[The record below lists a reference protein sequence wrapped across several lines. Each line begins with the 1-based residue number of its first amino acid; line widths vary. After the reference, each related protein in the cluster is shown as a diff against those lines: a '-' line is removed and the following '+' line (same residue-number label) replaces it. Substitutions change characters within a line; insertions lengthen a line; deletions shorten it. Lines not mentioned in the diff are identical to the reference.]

1 MGNVLRFNYTY
12 GRFSQTLPLEFAT
25 KNGRNLSTKLGLPSG
40 TPGGMPVFNAVG
52 GNCSSRDW
60 ENVMRKYALFGL
72 LVVYLLS
79 VGFDWLKRYLPVALM
94 ASPAADAPRQMENL
108 GRGVVAV
115 RSSATEVLVS
125 WRLLGYEPQDL
136 PFNVYRSTGDGPAQR
151 LNAEPL
157 TGGTNLVDATAD
169 PSAPNSYFVRPVIN
183 GIELA
188 ASVMYTLPANAPVRP
203 YLTFPLQSAPDTYVH
218 LIWVGDLDGDGEY
231 DFIVSRL
238 PLNSGRQ
245 FIDAYR
251 RDGAFLWR
259 VDFGPNSVNP
269 DNIEPPAAAI
279 NAGHNDGV
287 TVYDLD
293 SDGRAEVVIKSANGV
308 VFGDGRTL
316 VAGDNVTQFI
326 SVLDGLTGAE
336 RARAPVPADYITDG
350 PVAGHFGVAYLDGV
364 KPSFIFKAKN
374 RVGNGGFNLFI
385 AAWDF
390 DGTNLTQRW
399 KWLRG
404 DQNCPDDHQIR
415 IVDVDR
421 DGRDEICD
429 GGYVLDDDGSLLYT
443 LGPQGVI
450 HGDRFHIADLDPDRP
465 GLEGFAIQQNN
476 PSGLL
481 YFIYDAAD
489 GTILRRHFGG
499 IEDTARG
506 TAADISAPHRG
517 YEYWSFHGIHEIK
530 SGELISPDP
539 QRPWP
544 NFRIWWDGDVMS
556 ENLNREFVEKWD
568 PSTGGVIRLLT
579 ASEDGALDSW
589 RDAAQ
594 FYGDIIGDW
603 REEVVFE
610 NSAHTALLIYT
621 TPIPSETRL
630 YTLPHNPEYRACFTV
645 KGYLQSNM
653 VDYYL
658 GDGMAPPPPP
668 NITPV
673 IPASS
678 ATPVITSFDSDTGA
692 AADDRI
698 TNDNT
703 PALSGAAP
711 PNARIIV
718 SRLGAGDDG
727 ATAADGSGAWSFTYL
742 SPLPDGQHHLLARV
756 DDGRDNFSFPFA
768 IQIDTVPPAA
778 PTIAV
783 VVAGSPDGF
792 VVHGHAEP
800 GLRVEVAIEEVG
812 TIGTA
817 VAQAGGAWSV
827 PYTGAALPAGT
838 YTFSAVALDI
848 AGNSSTAARRVV
860 DLTAGAPAITA
871 LSDDTGVSATDHI
884 TADRTI
890 VLSGTASPGAEVS
903 VFRFGTGVLG
913 TARAS
918 AGGAWTFDYG
928 GAALADGA
936 YAFTAFSGRSV
947 GAPTFNVVIDGAAPA
962 VMAINRLSPS
972 AASSSASE
980 VTCRV
985 LFNEAVA
992 GVDQTDFTLA
1002 LGAGLTG
1009 AIASVRPAGSSAF
1022 DVVIG
1027 PLSGEGAVFLSL
1039 NATGT
1044 GVTDLAGNPLPG
1056 GLPAVQIFTRV
1067 LLGDG
1072 VWARTTSGGLWGDNA
1087 NWVGGIVAHGAST
1100 TANFSAIEIP
1110 EDIIVRLDAP
1120 RTVTNLIFGDDDVT
1134 SPASWMIDDNGDATN
1149 TLTLVSG
1156 AAAPNITVN
1165 PLSPGAIVRIAAP
1178 LAGSNGFTKAGAG
1191 TLALAAPGALTGTV
1205 GVTAGVVRLDPG
1217 ATFAPGTINISTGG
1231 ATLQVAGGTL
1241 NADGTANVTGSNS
1254 NLVID
1259 SGIANFNTIAGSNN
1273 TGSRVLINGGTV
1285 TANSVSFMRS
1295 TDSNLNYNTGLIVR
1309 GGNATIG
1316 TINLGTAN
1324 SNGMM
1329 SVEGG
1334 MVTAAGAITL
1344 GNQSTGGRGGHLR
1357 VINDGVFNSTD
1368 GSPNGGLI
1376 ITRRNNNASTANFL
1390 GGVSAIEKITLGYD
1404 AAVMSG
1410 SGTLNV
1416 NGGALYVGAGGIV
1429 SNAGGTFAANVIL
1442 AAGLLGAKANWSTLL
1457 PITLSPNSNIVLKAA
1472 DAANVPHDIT
1482 IGGPLGGAG
1491 GFTKIAGGRLTLGG
1505 VNTFT
1510 GAVAVNGGVLEI
1522 AGSLTAGAAG
1532 ADLSVNAGGMLT
1544 GDGTIN
1550 RAIILNPGGTVMP
1563 VSAISASSL
1572 TASSLTWNPGAVLA
1586 FDLDAGS
1593 NQLVLT
1599 GPLTKGGTGP
1609 HRFVF
1614 RAGPGIAAGN
1624 SYKLVTFGSTDF
1636 TAADFTFSGL
1646 PPGLTGAFFVNANEI
1661 AFKVYGPPVILA
1673 PPLDATVLMGGT
1685 ATFSVSAGEFP
1696 ALSYQWFK
1704 NGGPIAGE
1712 ISPSL
1717 TIANAQGFDIGS
1729 YHVVVTNAAGSTAS
1743 GAAALSIKALALVN
1757 RGPSLNS
1764 AEVEGSIQ
1772 QLLGTNAALNGDM
1785 TVNGNLMA
1793 PGTPAVIINGRPA
1806 YGGTIDSAGS
1816 EGPTG
1821 YTVTINSGTTLNH
1834 VVRRTDPVAL
1844 PVVSMPVAPSGTRNV
1859 IISNPA
1865 QSVGD
1870 WATVR
1875 NLTLNGNVGQ
1885 FAVPAGA
1892 YGTFAINGNGSLVLG
1907 VPGATMPSVYYFRHL
1922 SLNSGAQVQVAG
1934 PVLVVV
1940 ENGCSLSGSTMGSV
1954 ERPEWLTLHIASGGL
1969 TLNSSSE
1976 VHGYVVVPGGQVTIN
1991 NNSKLSGGLAA
2002 DRLTLN
2008 SHGLLKL
2015 RGPAI
2020 D

>member
-1 MGNVLRFNYTY
+1 
-12 GRFSQTLPLEFAT
+12 
-25 KNGRNLSTKLGLPSG
+25 
-40 TPGGMPVFNAVG
+40 
-52 GNCSSRDW
+52 
-60 ENVMRKYALFGL
+60 MRKYVLFGL
-72 LVVYLLS
+72 LIVYLFG
-79 VGFDWLKRYLPVALM
+79 VGFDWLKKYLPVALM
-94 ASPAADAPRQMENL
+94 ASQAAGAPRQMENL

-115 RSSATEVLVS
+115 RSSETEVSVS

-136 PFNVYRSTGDGPAQR
+136 PFNVYRSTGGGQAQK

-157 TGGTNLVDATAD
+157 TGGTNFVDATAD
-169 PSAPNSYFVRPVIN
+169 PSAPNSYIVRPVIN

-188 ASVMYTLPANAPVRP
+188 ASVPFTLPANAPVRP
-203 YLTFPLQSAPDTYVH
+203 YLTFPLQPAPDTYVH

-238 PLNSGRQ
+238 PLSSGRQ

-293 SDGRAEVVIKSANGV
+293 SDGRAEVVVKSANGV
-308 VFGDGRTL
+308 VFGDGQTL
-316 VAGDNVTQFI
+316 AAGDNGAQFI

-336 RARAPVPADYITDG
+336 RARAPVPTDYIADG

-404 DQNCPDDHQIR
+404 NQNAPDNHQIR

-429 GGYVLDDDGSLLYT
+429 GGYVLDDDGELLYS

-506 TAADISAPHRG
+506 TAAEISAAHRG

-530 SGELISPDP
+530 GGELISPDP

-556 ENLNREFVEKWD
+556 ENLNREIVEKWN
-568 PSTGGVIRLLT
+568 PSTGGVTRLLT
-579 ASEDGALDSW
+579 ASDDGALDSW

-610 NSAHTALLIYT
+610 NSAHNALLIYT
-621 TPIPSETRL
+621 TPIPTGTRL

-673 IPASS
+673 VPASA

-692 AADDRI
+692 ATDDRI

-711 PNARIIV
+711 PNARIVV

-727 ATAADGSGAWSFTYL
+727 ATVADSSGAWSFTY
-742 SPLPDGQHHLLARV
+742 STPLADGQHHFLARV
-756 DDGRDNFSFPFA
+756 DDGRNDFSFPFA
-768 IQIDTVPPAA
+768 IQIDTAPPEA
-778 PTIAV
+778 PTIDAV
-783 VVAGSPDGF
+783 VADGPAGLIF
-792 VVHGHAEP
+792 HGGAEP
-800 GLRVEVAIEEVG
+800 GMRVEVALEGAGVVG
-812 TIGTA
+812 TS
-817 VAQAGGAWSV
+817 VAQAGGAWSA

-838 YTFSAVALDI
+838 HTFSAVALDV
-848 AGNSSTAARRVV
+848 AGNSSAGAERVI
-860 DLTAGAPAITA
+860 DLTVGAPAITA
-871 LSDDTGVSATDHI
+871 VTDDTGVSSTDHI

-890 VLSGTASPGAEVS
+890 ILSGTAPQGAEIS
-903 VFRFGTGVLG
+903 VFRFGTGAIG
-913 TARAS
+913 TARAD
-918 AGGAWTFDYG
+918 AGGGWTFDYG

-936 YAFTAFSGRSV
+936 YAFTAFSGRSM
-947 GAPTFNVVIDGAAPA
+947 GAPAFNVVIDGGAPA
-962 VMAINRLSPS
+962 VTAINRLSPS

-985 LFNEAVA
+985 VFNEAVA
-992 GVDQTDFTLA
+992 GVDQSDFTLA

-1009 AIASVRPAGSSAF
+1009 AIAAVRPAGPSAF
-1022 DVVIG
+1022 DVMIG
-1027 PLSGEGAVFLSL
+1027 PLSGEGTVSLGL
-1039 NATGT
+1039 NAAGT
-1044 GVTDLAGNPLPG
+1044 GIADLAGNPLQG
-1056 GLPAVQIFTRV
+1056 GFPSVQIFTRV

-1072 VWARTTSGGLWGDNA
+1072 VWARTTSGGLWSDNA
-1087 NWVGGIVAHGAST
+1087 NWVGGVVAHGAGV
-1100 TANFSAIEIP
+1100 TANFSTLEIP
-1110 EDIIVRLDAP
+1110 EDIVARLDAP
-1120 RTVTNLIFGDDDVT
+1120 RVVTNLIFGDDDMT
-1134 SPASWMIDDNGDATN
+1134 SPASWLIDDNGDAAN

-1156 AAAPNITVN
+1156 AAPPNITIN
-1165 PLSPGAIVRIAAP
+1165 QLGAGALVKIAAP

-1191 TLALAAPGALTGTV
+1191 ALSLAAPNTLTGVV
-1205 GVTAGVVRLDPG
+1205 GVTAGVLRLDPG
-1217 ATFAPGTINISTGG
+1217 ATFTPGTINISTGG
-1231 ATLQVAGGTL
+1231 ATFQVAGGAL
-1241 NADGTANVTGSNS
+1241 NATGAANVTGSNS
-1254 NLVID
+1254 NLVVD
-1259 SGIANFNTIAGSNN
+1259 SGVANFNAIAGSNN
-1273 TGSRVLINGGTV
+1273 TGSRVLINGGAV
-1285 TANSVSFMRS
+1285 TANSVSFQRS

-1316 TINLGTAN
+1316 TINLGTNN
-1324 SNGMM
+1324 SNAMM

-1334 MVTAAGAITL
+1334 AVTVTGPITL

-1368 GSPNGGLI
+1368 ASPNGGLI
-1376 ITRRNNNASTANFL
+1376 VTRRNNNASTANFL
-1390 GGVSAIEKITLGYD
+1390 GGVSAVEKITLGYD
-1404 AAVMSG
+1404 TAVTGG

-1429 SNAGGTFAANVIL
+1429 SNAGGAFVANINL
-1442 AAGLLGAKANWSTLL
+1442 AAGLLGAKANWSTML
-1457 PITLSPNSNIVLKAA
+1457 PITLPANGAVAFKAA
-1472 DAANVPHDIT
+1472 DASNAPRDIT
-1482 IGGPLGGAG
+1482 LGGGIGGAG
-1491 GFTKIAGGRLTLGG
+1491 GFTKVGAGRLILSGA
-1505 VNTFT
+1505 NMFT
-1510 GAVAVNGGVLEI
+1510 GAVAVQGGALEI
-1522 AGSLTAGAAG
+1522 DGSLAVG
-1532 ADLSVNAGGMLT
+1532 ADVSVNAGGVLT
-1544 GDGTIN
+1544 GDGAIN
-1550 RAIILNPGGTVMP
+1550 RAIILNPGGALAP
-1563 VSAISASSL
+1563 GGADSASSL
-1572 TASSLTWNPGAVLA
+1572 TANSLAWNADAALV

-1593 NQLVLT
+1593 NQLALN
-1599 GPLTKGGTGP
+1599 GSLTKGGAGP

-1614 RAGPGIAAGN
+1614 RAGPGVAAGN
-1624 SYKLVTFGSTDF
+1624 AYKLVTFGATDF
-1636 TAADFTFSGL
+1636 TVADFSFSGL
-1646 PPGLTGAFFVNANEI
+1646 PPGLTGAFFVSGNEI
-1661 AFKVYGPPVILA
+1661 TFKVYGPPVIVSQ
-1673 PPLDATVLMGGT
+1673 PLDATVLMGGA
-1685 ATFSVSAGEFP
+1685 ATFSVSAAEAP

-1704 NGGPIAGE
+1704 NGEPIAGE
-1712 ISPSL
+1712 TAPGL

-1729 YHVVVTNAAGSTAS
+1729 YHVVVTNAAGSTPS
-1743 GAAALSIKALALVN
+1743 RAAALSIAALALVN

-1772 QLLGTNAALNGDM
+1772 QMLGTNGALNGDM
-1785 TVNGNLMA
+1785 VVNGNLLA
-1793 PGTPAVIINGRPA
+1793 PGAPAVIINGAPT
-1806 YGGTIDSAGS
+1806 YGGTIDGAGS
-1816 EGPTG
+1816 EAPTG
-1821 YTVTINSGTTLNH
+1821 YTVTINSGTTLGH
-1834 VVRRTDPVAL
+1834 VVRRTDPAPL
-1844 PVVSMPVAPSGTRNV
+1844 PAVSMPVAPSGARNV

-1870 WATVR
+1870 WTTVR
-1875 NLTLNGNVGQ
+1875 NLTLNGAVGP

-1892 YGTFAINGNGSLVLG
+1892 YGAFAVNGAGSLIL
-1907 VPGATMPSVYYFRHL
+1907 GATGATRPSVYYFQRL
-1922 SLNSGAQVQVAG
+1922 TLNSGAQVKIAG

-1940 ENGCSLSGSTMGSV
+1940 ANGSSLSGSTMGSPD
-1954 ERPEWLTLHIASGGL
+1954 RPEWLTLHIVGGDL
-1969 TLNSSSE
+1969 PINSSSE
-1976 VHGYVVVPGGQVTIN
+1976 LYGYVVIPAGQVTIN

-2002 DRLTLN
+2002 ERLTLN
-2008 SHGLLKL
+2008 SHGFLKL
-2015 RGPAI
+2015 LGPAI